1 MTDQSEHPSAA
12 ASSLNRQVLLPLVS
26 ACLVAAVGLAALSQW
41 LAARQ
46 ASAQSRARLQ
56 SVADALA
63 DTAFPITPP
72 VLEILRSLSGFEFV
86 VADHQSRLRGS
97 TPAIDAATAQ
107 MILDRL
113 AAPLPDLAGA
123 ASSDSNPAVLDK
135 ALTDK
140 TGSELIIHGKS
151 YRVTTLHRPAVND
164 SLLVLLEP
172 QAEREATAQQLALMP
187 LLTGLTTLV
196 LVGAVALATSRRLV
210 RRIAYLQEQVHEIAT
225 GRSERVVMK
234 GPRDELTSLAESVNR
249 MADELR
255 SVWRTI
261 RETERSRL
269 LSQVAGGLAHQL
281 RNALTGIHLAVQLH
295 RRDCPL
301 ANQESLVVA
310 EAELA
315 RTAEYIQQL
324 LHSAAGKVQ
333 PAHGGILS
341 AVLDEAQSL
350 LDTIAAHR
358 RIGLKWQRDA
368 GSESITIADREL
380 LRSAVMNLVLNA
392 LDAAGPDGDVAVST
406 RTAGGRTL
414 LRVSDSGSGPSSELS
429 ESLFD
434 PFVSSK
440 PEGLGMGLTV
450 VRSAATALGGEVR
463 WYREQGRTVFE
474 FSLPQHAAP

>member
-1 MTDQSEHPSAA
+1 MTDSLERP
-12 ASSLNRQVLLPLVS
+12 SSLNRQVLWPLVT
-26 ACLVAAVGLAALSQW
+26 ACVVAAVGVAALSQW

-63 DTAFPITPP
+63 DTAFPITPA
-72 VLEILRSLSGFEFV
+72 VLDILRSLSGCEFV
-86 VADHQSRLRGS
+86 VGDHQSQLRGS
-97 TPAIDAATAQ
+97 TSAIDAATAQ
-107 MILDRL
+107 MVLDRL
-113 AAPLPDLAGA
+113 AGPTGDSSVRSPVDGRAVPLDGAHFDKPD
-123 ASSDSNPAVLDK
+123 
-135 ALTDK
+135 
-140 TGSELIIHGKS
+140 SELVIGGKP

-172 QAEREATAQQLALMP
+172 QAERQATSQQLALMP

-196 LVGAVALATSRRLV
+196 LVGAVAFATSRRLV
-210 RRIAYLQEQVHEIAT
+210 RRIADLQEQVHGIAT
-225 GRSERVVMK
+225 GRSERVAMR
-234 GPRDELTSLAESVNR
+234 GPRDELSSLAESVNG

-269 LSQVAGGLAHQL
+269 LSQVASGLAHQL

-324 LHSAAGKVQ
+324 LHSAAGKQ
-333 PAHGGILS
+333 QSAHPGLL
-341 AVLDEAQSL
+341 AATLDQAESL
-350 LDTIAAHR
+350 LKTIATHR
-358 RIGLKWQRDA
+358 RINLKWQRDPA
-368 GSESITIADREL
+368 SENFTIADREL
-380 LRSAVMNLVLNA
+380 LRSAFMNLVLNA
-392 LDAAGPDGDVAVST
+392 LDAAGPDGDVIVST
-406 RTAGGRTL
+406 TNSGGRTL
-414 LRVSDSGSGPSSELS
+414 IRVSDSGSGPSSELS

-440 PEGLGMGLTV
+440 PEGLGVGLTV
-450 VRSAATALGGEVR
+450 VRSAATALGGTVR
-463 WYREQGRTVFE
+463 WYREQDRTVFE
-474 FSLPQHAAP
+474 FSLPHLASQ